1 MTQSAPDRNLS
12 LELVRV
18 TEAAALAA
26 GRHMGLGKD
35 ADGERSAAEA
45 MLVMLQTVEM
55 SGTVVIGRRAENNPG
70 LLCRGT
76 NVGSGQPPDLDVA
89 VDPVEGVELLSLGRA
104 NALSVIAASTQGSL
118 FDPGPVAYM
127 RKIAVGRSA
136 AGAIDI
142 KASVEDNLRAIARS
156 NRKDLDD
163 LTIVVL
169 DRSRHAGLIDDIRAT
184 GARIRLITHG
194 DVAGAIMP
202 AFEDTGIDAL
212 IGTGGAPEGV
222 IAACALKCLGG
233 AIQTLL
239 EPRNDTERKSAVN
252 AGYALDQVLHTD
264 DLVASDEVFF
274 AATGITS
281 GEVLRGVKYHGEGA
295 MTYSV
300 TMRSR
305 SGTMRRVESHHRW
318 DKLMRISRIA
328 YDSRTPGT
336 VRDSSAM

>member
-1 MTQSAPDRNLS
+1 MAQATPDRNLS
-12 LELVRV
+12 LDLVRV

-35 ADGERSAAEA
+35 ADSERAAAEA
-45 MLVMLQTVEM
+45 MLVMLQSVEM
-55 SGTVVIGRRAENNPG
+55 SGTIVIGQRVESAPDM
-70 LLCRGT
+70 LCRGT
-76 NVGSGQPPDLDVA
+76 DVGSGSPPDLDVA

-104 NALSVIAASTQGSL
+104 NALSVIAASGRGSL
-118 FDPGPVAYM
+118 FDPGPIAYM

-142 KASVEDNLRAIARS
+142 TKPVEDNLRAIARA

-169 DRSRHAGLIDDIRAT
+169 DRPRHAGLIDDIRAT

-212 IGTGGAPEGV
+212 LGTGGAPEGV
-222 IAACALKCLGG
+222 IAAAALKCLGG
-233 AIQTLL
+233 AIHARL
-239 EPRNDTERKSAVN
+239 EPRNDTERKAALD
-252 AGYALDQVLHTD
+252 AGYDLDKVLHTD
-264 DLVASDEVFF
+264 ELVAGDDVFF
-274 AATGITS
+274 AATGITT
-281 GEVLRGVKYHGEGA
+281 GEVLRGVQYHGEGA

-305 SGTMRRVESHHRW
+305 SGTVRMVESHHRW
-318 DKLMRISRIA
+318 DKLMRISRVA
-328 YDSRTPGT
+328 YDTR
-336 VRDSSAM
+336 